1 MGYFREKFGFGPL
14 IEAEIDGQ
22 TSEDQPTDYTVDGGG
37 EEAPPPP
44 TDEGNAENNP
54 PEEQPADN
62 QQPTE
67 EPPVEGG
74 EETTDYTEMGDE
86 EGTGEEGGG
95 EGSGGEEAP
104 PPPEEE
110 KPVDELKQQEEEMYG
125 LSPDKLDIR
134 HKELKKQ
141 FLDMYDSTSTIIDKI
156 SDAAISEESLGAVEF
171 ITETLSKLRTT
182 LSDYLNN
189 VYSGNSYIEN
199 VANFNRFLAVLNGVN
214 KILEDLDKNQ
224 DK

>member
-22 TSEDQPTDYTVDGGG
+22 TSEDQPTDYTADGSG

-54 PEEQPADN
+54 SEEQPADN
-62 QQPTE
+62 QQPAE

-86 EGTGEEGGG
+86 EGAGEEGEEGGDG
-95 EGSGGEEAP
+95 EAP

-156 SDAAISEESLGAVEF
+156 SDAAISEENLGAVEF

>member
-22 TSEDQPTDYTVDGGG
+22 TSEDQPTDYTADGGG

-54 PEEQPADN
+54 PEEQPAN
-62 QQPTE
+62 NKQPTE

-86 EGTGEEGGG
+86 EGAGEEGG
-95 EGSGGEEAP
+95 EGGGGEEAP

-156 SDAAISEESLGAVEF
+156 SDAAISEENLGAVEF